1 MRRMSIQSRVF
12 VAVAATAL
20 FSVTLLAQPASY
32 RAKVQSTPRFLQTD
46 RDAGFEN
53 AGDQFCAPTAVSNS
67 LMWLANHGYEEL
79 KPAASSEKS
88 AQIRMIKLLADSD
101 LMNTNPQKGTDV
113 SEVITGVQGYVENA
127 GYEIESLQYSG
138 WRPAPEDAVSGEA
151 PDLDAVKEAIANPHG
166 AAWLNVGWYR
176 YDEESGNYARKGG
189 HWVTVVGYDGDDLL
203 IHDPSPRAGTGFST
217 QRITLEAIEEG
228 QLTGRQANLP
238 RSAEGYFIVGG
249 EMKVSKNVT
258 CILDG
263 AVVMT
268 LR

>member
-1 MRRMSIQSRVF
+1 MSTKSRVS
-12 VAVAATAL
+12 AIVAAIAL

-32 RAKVQSTPRFLQTD
+32 RAKVQNTPRFLQTD

-53 AGDQFCAPTAVSNS
+53 AGDQYCAPTAVSNS
-67 LMWLANHGYEEL
+67 LMWLANHGYRKL
-79 KPAASSEKS
+79 KPAAGSEKA
-88 AQIRMIKLLADSD
+88 AQILMIKQLADSD
-101 LMNTNPQKGTDV
+101 LMNTNPEKATDV
-113 SEVITGVQGYVENA
+113 SEVIAGVQGYVENA
-127 GYEIESLQYSG
+127 GYEIDTLQYSG
-138 WRPAPEDAVSGEA
+138 WRPAPDDAASGEY
-151 PDLDAVKEAIANPHG
+151 PDLDSVKEAIADPHG

-176 YDEESGNYARKGG
+176 YNESSGNYARSGG

-203 IHDPSPRAGTGFST
+203 IHDPSPRAGSGFST

-228 QLTGRQANLP
+228 QLTGRQTNLP

-263 AVVMT
+263 AVVMK

>member
-1 MRRMSIQSRVF
+1 MRLMSKSRVSA
-12 VAVAATAL
+12 VVAAIAFFGVSL
-20 FSVTLLAQPASY
+20 FAQPASD

-53 AGDQFCAPTAVSNS
+53 AGDQYCAPTAVSNS
-67 LMWLANHGYEEL
+67 LMWLANHGYRKL
-79 KPAASSEKS
+79 KPSAASEKA
-88 AQIRMIKLLADSD
+88 AQIRMIKLLADAD
-101 LMNTNPQKGTDV
+101 LMNTNPEKGTDV
-113 SEVITGVQGYVENA
+113 SEVIAGVQGYIENA
-127 GYEIESLQYSG
+127 GYEIGQLQYSG
-138 WRPAPEDAVSGEA
+138 WRPAPRDVVAGKF
-151 PDLDAVKEAIANPHG
+151 PDLDAVKEAIADPHG

-176 YDEESGNYARKGG
+176 YDEASGNYARSGG

-217 QRITLEAIEEG
+217 QRIQFEPIEEG
-228 QLTGRQANLP
+228 RLTGRQANLP
-238 RSAEGYFIVGG
+238 RSAKGYFIVGG

-263 AVVMT
+263 AVVMQ

>member
-1 MRRMSIQSRVF
+1 MLSRF
-12 VAVAATAL
+12 RHAAALVAITF
-20 FSVTLLAQPASY
+20 FSVSLFAQPASY

-46 RDAGFEN
+46 REAGFEN

-67 LMWLANHGYEEL
+67 LMWLANHGYKEL
-79 KPAASSEKS
+79 KPAASSDKA

-113 SEVITGVQGYVENA
+113 SEVIAGVQGYVENA

-138 WRPAPEDAVSGEA
+138 WRPAPDDAVSAET

-176 YDEESGNYARKGG
+176 YDEESGNYARSGG

-249 EMKVSKNVT
+249 EMKVSKSVT